1 MEEGQ
6 ELLKL
11 PVIRPMEETEHG
23 YNVIFL
29 PGPNSVGEAG
39 RQEIEIVTRLSFDQ
53 IDGIIQAGVPLP
65 LARTVDEQ
73 DATLI
78 RQRLQSSGVETQIV
92 SDLELQT
99 GAPRRVRKLHLEDG
113 QLHLWSSELLPLAKV
128 AVTDICILVFGSI
141 RTRHVQVT
149 EANKLY
155 GRGREVKDINERYS
169 DELIIDLLGPSLTD
183 HYRIRPDSFDYTCL
197 KGRMRMLAG
206 ENFKEL
212 GGWLQELMPQ
222 AVVIQDFRK
231 WTRMMEPIWPLSTV
245 TERQPL
251 KRIGV
256 GKIATEAFLIIDNL
270 SQFTR
275 FGRLQFLLHQRG
287 LLL

>member
-1 MEEGQ
+1 
-6 ELLKL
+6 
-11 PVIRPMEETEHG
+11 
-23 YNVIFL
+23 
-29 PGPNSVGEAG
+29 
-39 RQEIEIVTRLSFDQ
+39 
-53 IDGIIQAGVPLP
+53 
-65 LARTVDEQ
+65 
-73 DATLI
+73 
-78 RQRLQSSGVETQIV
+78 
-92 SDLELQT
+92 
-99 GAPRRVRKLHLEDG
+99 
-113 QLHLWSSELLPLAKV
+113 
-128 AVTDICILVFGSI
+128 
-141 RTRHVQVT
+141 
-149 EANKLY
+149 
-155 GRGREVKDINERYS
+155 
-169 DELIIDLLGPSLTD
+169 
-183 HYRIRPDSFDYTCL
+183 
-197 KGRMRMLAG
+197 MLAG